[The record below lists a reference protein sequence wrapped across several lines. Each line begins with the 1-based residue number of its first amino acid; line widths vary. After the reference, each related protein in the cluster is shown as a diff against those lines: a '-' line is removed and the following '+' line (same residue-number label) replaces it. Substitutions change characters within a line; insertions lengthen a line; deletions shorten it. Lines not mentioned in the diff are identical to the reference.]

1 MGTLTAFPFGVSS
14 FGAPLVGDA
23 SIPTGPRTSAKP
35 GGAVW
40 FVDANNPGAHDGLSP
55 ATAFL
60 TITQALAAAASG
72 TGDTIFVFPGSYV
85 ENVVVSKDYISI
97 IGCVFAGYAK
107 PDIGNTTGVAL
118 TVTGQGFRA
127 KHCRFFATDNSD
139 TVIQTGN
146 GFEYADCVFDGN
158 GSQTTKGLLR
168 LLPSNSLTSRTASE
182 GEIHDCFFRGTA
194 STAGALLMDT
204 STLNGGSTDNK
215 IYNNIFT
222 QNTTADIAT
231 AKTGAA
237 GTYSVQFTNIYGNQF
252 VDKLKATYIDITT
265 NEDGAAANQKGSI
278 NGNYFANDS
287 APMTTTQIK
296 MVGTGF
302 TFAGNYNT
310 SGIVVGSALD

>member
-23 SIPTGPRTSAKP
+23 SIPTGPRTSAQP
-35 GGAVW
+35 GGNVW
-40 FVDANNPGAHDGLSP
+40 FVDANNPGAHDGMSP

-60 TITQALAAAASG
+60 TITQAVAAAASG
-72 TGDTIFVFPGSYV
+72 TGDTIFVFPGTYA
-85 ENVVVSKDYISI
+85 ENVVVTKDYISI

-107 PDIGNTTGVAL
+107 PDIGKTGGRGI
-118 TVTGQGFRA
+118 TVTAQGFRA
-127 KHCRFFATDNSD
+127 KHCRFFSNDNNSA
-139 TVIQTGN
+139 VHQTGN
-146 GFEYADCVFDGN
+146 GFEYVDCVFDGN
-158 GSQTTKGLLR
+158 GTQTTGGCVR
-168 LLPSNSLTSRTASE
+168 LIPSNLLTGQTASE
-182 GEIHDCFFRGTA
+182 GEIHGCYFRGTS
-194 STAGALLMDT
+194 STIGAIIMDT
-204 STLNGGSTDNK
+204 SNLNGGSTDNK

-222 QNTTADIAT
+222 QNTGPDIGT
-231 AKTGAA
+231 QKSGAA

-252 VDKLKATYIDITT
+252 VDKIKATYIDITT

-302 TFAGNYNT
+302 TFSGNYNT
-310 SGIVVGSALD
+310 SGVVVGSALD